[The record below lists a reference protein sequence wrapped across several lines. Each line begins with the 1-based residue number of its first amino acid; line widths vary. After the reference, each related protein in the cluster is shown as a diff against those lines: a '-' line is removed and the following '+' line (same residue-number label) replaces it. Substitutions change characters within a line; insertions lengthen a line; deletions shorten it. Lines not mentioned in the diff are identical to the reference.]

1 MSLIFHPAYLQFSPC
16 YSRSCPFISF
26 RTFSLF
32 GLYSFFYYLCQRN
45 ITHSKIATIMKKI
58 YYLMLVFSLIPLLS
72 HAEDVVVG
80 EEKFLSIN
88 VGSAVLM
95 SSTWFSDNPSDV
107 SVISQNGLSCIIRG
121 NRADGHATVE
131 CDYTYRKIVG
141 NVVISTT
148 RKFYIHVKDNKPTS
162 VTVYQN
168 GGGDLLV
175 GSNISLYAE
184 ISPEGADYQHITW
197 VSSNTNVATVN
208 GNETSASVY
217 GASIGSSTITAT
229 TINGKKGS
237 YTVNVYGTNP
247 TNVSISG
254 KSTID
259 AEEQAKYTASFTPS
273 NHRSV
278 LTWDTSDHDIATV
291 NSIGTVTGIKPGTT
305 TLKVTTANGIS
316 DTKEIVVKAP
326 QLRVAKTKPTQNET
340 GYDVTSR
347 LFVYFS
353 HDIFEDS
360 KFENIALFEGTG
372 TGEKVETNNFITIDG
387 NTKKYTVLAVSP
399 IGSLKPNTNYN
410 LHVPVQALKNKWGGT
425 TGQECIVNF
434 RTGELKNMTLTMK
447 KVGKKVYLECSEYT
461 ADIRF
466 TLDGSEPTL
475 ESGIPLGRSEVIN
488 LEKNTTLW
496 AKAYLDG
503 YTVPEIKR
511 SLSITM
517 PNVEKLYPSEDE
529 HPFAGHY
536 LFPYVEFDKD
546 ISWGK
551 KSSSLYVTQREITN
565 YYYLSGEFFITKN
578 RLIFIPDE
586 RVEDDL
592 KIHIP
597 AGTVVGANGEGNE
610 AYDGTFGTKATTSS
624 ELTAFEM
631 VDPVLYM
638 QPGDTAVVLVKP
650 VPLNAN
656 YAWSWSSSNEDV
668 ATTDLF
674 SWEARISNMGVV
686 KAKSEGMATITVKCL
701 SSDIEASCT
710 IFVGKVPESA
720 PKLVKTSP
728 EDGATDVPLNVRP
741 FMKFSEYTD
750 LNRNLAGFDY
760 LKIMLS
766 DANGNFVERDRGVEV
781 TGSLFQ
787 LTPSEDLQP
796 NMQYTMSIP
805 AGYLRNIE
813 TGAVSAEEFSF
824 SFTTGDPTGIRD
836 LTVDKQLFDIY
847 NLQGHKVRSKVS
859 TTDGLPKGI
868 YIINGKKI
876 II

>member
-1 MSLIFHPAYLQFSPC
+1 MKKMTCKQ
-16 YSRSCPFISF
+16 
-26 RTFSLF
+26 LF
-32 GLYSFFYYLCQRN
+32 GLSKVLFIMLLSF
-45 ITHSKIATIMKKI
+45 
-58 YYLMLVFSLIPLLS
+58 VFLPS
-72 HAEDVVVG
+72 HAEEVVVG
-80 EEKFLSIN
+80 GQATLSIN
-88 VGSAVLM
+88 VGNAVLI

-107 SVISQNGLSCIIRG
+107 SVIRQYGLSCIIRG
-121 NRADGHATVE
+121 NRAGGHATVK
-131 CDYTYRKIVG
+131 CDYTYRTNVG
-141 NVVISTT
+141 DVVISTT
-148 RKFYIHVKDNKPTS
+148 RKFDIHVKDNKPTS

-184 ISPEGADYQHITW
+184 ISPEGADFQHITW

-208 GNETSASVY
+208 GNETRASVY

-229 TINGKKGS
+229 TFNGKKGS

-273 NHRSV
+273 NHRSA
-278 LTWDTSDHDIATV
+278 LIWETSDHNIATV
-291 NSIGTVTGIKPGTT
+291 SSNGTVTGVRPGTT
-305 TLKVTTANGIS
+305 ILRVSTANGLS
-316 DTKEIVVKAP
+316 DTKEIVVKTP
-326 QLRVAKTKPTQNET
+326 QLRVVKTSPTQNET
-340 GYDVTSR
+340 GFDVTGH

-353 HDIFEDS
+353 HVIFEDY
-360 KFENIALFEGTG
+360 KFEDIALYEGSG
-372 TGEKVETNNFITIDG
+372 TGEKVETYNSLTSEYYTSSSSSSNKQNTILHI
-387 NTKKYTVLAVSP
+387 NPV
-399 IGSLKPNTNYN
+399 GSLKPNTNYN
-410 LHVPVQALKNKWGGT
+410 LHVPVHAVKNIWEGT
-425 TGQECIVNF
+425 TEQEYIVNF
-434 RTGELKNMTLTMK
+434 RTGELKDMTLTMK
-447 KVGKKVYLECSEYT
+447 KVGKKVYLECSEYM
-461 ADIRF
+461 AEIRF
-466 TLDGSEPTL
+466 TLDGTNPTL
-475 ESGIPLGRSEVIN
+475 ESGIPLGRREVIN
-488 LEKNTTLW
+488 LEKNSTLW

-536 LFPYVEFDKD
+536 LLPYVEFDKD
-546 ISWGK
+546 ISWGN
-551 KSSSLYVTQREITN
+551 KSSSLYVTQRIITN
-565 YYYLSGEFFITKN
+565 YSYLGGEFFITKN
-578 RLIFIPDE
+578 RLIFVPDE
-586 RVEDDL
+586 PIEDEL

-610 AYDGTFGTKATTSS
+610 AYEGTFGSKATINSD
-624 ELTAFEM
+624 LTAFEM
-631 VDPVLYM
+631 VEPVLYM

-656 YAWSWSSSNEDV
+656 YACSWSSSNEDV

-674 SWEARISNMGVV
+674 TWGEARLYNMGVV
-686 KAKSEGMATITVKCL
+686 KAKSEGTAIITVKDL
-701 SSDIEASCT
+701 SSNIKASCT
-710 IFVGKVPESA
+710 IYVGKVPESA
-720 PKLVKTSP
+720 PKLVSTSP
-728 EDGATDVPLNVRP
+728 ENGAKNVPLNVRP
-741 FMKFSEYTD
+741 YMKFSEYTD
-750 LNRNLAGFDY
+750 LNRDLPGFDY

-805 AGYLRNIE
+805 AGYLCNTE
-813 TGAVSAEEFSF
+813 TGAVSAKDFSF

-836 LTVDKQLFDIY
+836 LTTDKQLFDIY
-847 NLQGHKVRSKVS
+847 NLQGHKIRSKVS
-859 TTDGLPKGI
+859 TTEGLPKGV